1 MRARQD
7 AVLISKDQGAPNQDN
22 IGEEADF
29 TGSTRDRTL
38 ELETELEEQRI
49 TADTL
54 AEKLGGGTGELTE
67 SQWQLLLL
75 KDYHHLVLDN
85 YLKNIHASIICKYQP

>member
-1 MRARQD
+1 MRLQRTE
-7 AVLISKDQGAPNQDN
+7 APNQDN

-54 AEKLGGGTGELTE
+54 AEIAGGGTGELTE
-67 SQWQLLLL
+67 SEMATA
-75 KDYHHLVLDN
+75 
-85 YLKNIHASIICKYQP
+85 ASERLSSFGSR